1 MAIQISVK
9 VRSLSGFVSWR
20 RRLKRALVAVQD
32 MAPTFEAIYHPFMLV
47 HMRDQFASGGR
58 AGGSPWADLSG
69 EPRYAAYKRRI
80 VGNAPTLR
88 WPTSREQLYTSL
100 ATRGPGH
107 IERTTGRAARF
118 GTSVPH
124 AAQLEK
130 GGVGPFGEPYPARK
144 ILALGTNRTADL
156 FSLIRRDVYARIN
169 ARRRPTVRL

>member
-1 MAIQISVK
+1 MAVRIEVK

-20 RRLKRALVAVQD
+20 RRLKRAIAAVQD
-32 MAPTFEAIYHPFMLV
+32 MAPTFEAVYHPFMLV

-80 VGNAPTLR
+80 VGGAPTLR
-88 WPTSREQLYTSL
+88 WPTAREQLYPSL
-100 ATRGPGH
+100 ATRGQGH
-107 IERTTGRAARF
+107 IERSTSRAARF

-124 AAQLEK
+124 AATLER
-130 GGVGPFGEPYPARK
+130 GGVGPFGERYPARK

-156 FSLIRRDVYARIN
+156 YDLIRRDVYARILG
-169 ARRRPTVRL
+169 RRRPTVRL